1 MVTLK
6 FIYFAFLLLLMFF
19 MGFLLS
25 LFINKPK
32 TRQKDNTKIPIDIPT
47 LSSGEARAIELY
59 QNEWESVL
67 ETQRHFNNLIIK
79 FRGSTLTGFVFLT
92 GLTVTAEELLKGEN
106 TLAILTLI
114 FFFWIATA
122 ILDLCYY
129 HKLLLGAV
137 EYADDKFDKHEGL
150 KSQGFFGLTTKV
162 KHTISPMESKFFIL
176 LYYMIPIIALMSLYI
191 WSTLRV

>member
-6 FIYFAFLLLLMFF
+6 FIYLAILLLLTLS

-25 LFINKPK
+25 LFFNKPK
-32 TRQKDNTKIPIDIPT
+32 THQVDNTAIPLNIPI
-47 LSSGEARAIELY
+47 LSSNEARAIELY

-79 FRGSTLTGFVFLT
+79 FRGSTLTGFIFLT
-92 GLTVTAEELLKGEN
+92 GLAVTAEELLKGEN
-106 TLAILTLI
+106 TLAILSLI

-137 EYADDKFDKHEGL
+137 EYADDKFDKHEWL
-150 KSQGFFGLTTKV
+150 KSKGFFVLV
-162 KHTISPMESKFFIL
+162 
-176 LYYMIPIIALMSLYI
+176 A
-191 WSTLRV
+191 